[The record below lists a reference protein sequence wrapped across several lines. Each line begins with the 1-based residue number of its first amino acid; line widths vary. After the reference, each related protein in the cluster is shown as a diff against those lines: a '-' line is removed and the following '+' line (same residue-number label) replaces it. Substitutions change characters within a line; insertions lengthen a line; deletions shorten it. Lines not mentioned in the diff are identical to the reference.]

1 MLPIF
6 LCLPASAGVT
16 GAQAPVYDIVIRN
29 GRVVDGAGSPATH
42 ADIGISAGR
51 IVAVGRIAGTAARE
65 LDARGCI
72 VAPGFIDVHTHGE
85 AIVRLPEAQNFIR
98 QGVTTIVAGNCGGSE
113 GDLAAFFAEIEGKG
127 ASPNVASLIGHSTVR
142 AAAMK
147 GSFNRAPTP
156 DESAEMK
163 RLVEKAM
170 RDGAVGIST
179 GLIYQPGAF
188 AQTDEL
194 VELARVAAA
203 HDGLYATHMRSE
215 GDKIV
220 DALNEVFRIAREARI
235 RCEVSH
241 IKLSA
246 NNNWGRAAEIV
257 GLIEKARADGLDI
270 THDQYAYTAS
280 STGLSQLVP
289 GWAREGGA
297 EAYAARLAEPA
308 TRARMVA
315 EMKAAA
321 ARRGKESY
329 DWVTIAACPSDA
341 SLNGKPLPEA
351 TQSRSGSASLDDQI
365 ELILEL
371 QRSNDTAGIFHG
383 ISEDDLRVFMVHP
396 NTMFGSDSGVREFG
410 KDVPHPRGYGNHARV
425 LGRYVREL
433 RVLRLEDAVRKMT
446 LLPATV
452 YRLQDRG
459 MIRPGAW
466 ADVVVFDP
474 ATVADRATY
483 DQPHQYATG
492 MRYVLVNGVP
502 AVENDTYTGAKPG
515 KALRRRP
522 LEE

>member
-1 MLPIF
+1 F
-6 LCLPASAGVT
+6 
-16 GAQAPVYDIVIRN
+16 
-29 GRVVDGAGSPATH
+29 
-42 ADIGISAGR
+42 
-51 IVAVGRIAGTAARE
+51 
-65 LDARGCI
+65 
-72 VAPGFIDVHTHGE
+72 
-85 AIVRLPEAQNFIR
+85 
-98 QGVTTIVAGNCGGSE
+98 
-113 GDLAAFFAEIEGKG
+113 
-127 ASPNVASLIGHSTVR
+127 
-142 AAAMK
+142 
-147 GSFNRAPTP
+147 
-156 DESAEMK
+156 
-163 RLVEKAM
+163 
-170 RDGAVGIST
+170 
-179 GLIYQPGAF
+179 
-188 AQTDEL
+188 
-194 VELARVAAA
+194 
-203 HDGLYATHMRSE
+203 
-215 GDKIV
+215 
-220 DALNEVFRIAREARI
+220 
-235 RCEVSH
+235 
-241 IKLSA
+241 
-246 NNNWGRAAEIV
+246 
-257 GLIEKARADGLDI
+257 
-270 THDQYAYTAS
+270 
-280 STGLSQLVP
+280 
-289 GWAREGGA
+289 
-297 EAYAARLAEPA
+297 
-308 TRARMVA
+308 
-315 EMKAAA
+315 
-321 ARRGKESY
+321 
-329 DWVTIAACPSDA
+329 
-341 SLNGKPLPEA
+341 
-351 TQSRSGSASLDDQI
+351 DDQI